1 MFIAAYS
8 LQKYGAAIRIKG
20 ELGEW
25 ICIQKGVRQGCI
37 LSPDLF
43 NLYSEEALKTIR
55 MCDGVDLEGTN
66 YNNLRYADDTAL
78 FADSEEKLQKLL
90 KVVAKESE
98 RLGLR
103 INCDKTYVL
112 VASKK
117 VQAPVCSVAVNSVQ
131 IKQIDQFKYLGS
143 WITSDGRSDMDN
155 RCRIGQAEQAFMD
168 MKNLLCA
175 RRLGLGVR
183 KCLLKCYIWS
193 VLLYGCESWTI
204 NKNMEQKL
212 TATEVWFWRK
222 MMRMSWTEKLTNEV
236 VLEKVGSKRQILTTI
251 RRRQWRF
258 VGHELRRE
266 GGIEKNILKAEMKRK
281 RARGRQ
287 RLKMLDWIMQR
298 FRVKNGKQLANVA
311 RDRKRWIEREPP

>member
-1 MFIAAYS
+1 
-8 LQKYGAAIRIKG
+8 
-20 ELGEW
+20 
-25 ICIQKGVRQGCI
+25 
-37 LSPDLF
+37 
-43 NLYSEEALKTIR
+43 
-55 MCDGVDLEGTN
+55 
-66 YNNLRYADDTAL
+66 
-78 FADSEEKLQKLL
+78 LL

-117 VQAPVCSVAVNSVQ
+117 AQAPVCSVAVNSVQ
-131 IKQIDQFKYLGS
+131 IKQIDHFKYLGS
-143 WITSDGRSDMDN
+143 WITSDGRSDMDI
-155 RCRIGQAEQAFMD
+155 RCRIGQAKQAFMD

-175 RRLGLGVR
+175 RSLRLGVR
-183 KCLLKCYIWS
+183 KRFLKCYIWS

-212 TATEVWFWRK
+212 KAIEMWFWRK
-222 MMRMSWTEKLTNEV
+222 MMRISWTEKLTNEV
-236 VLEKVGSKRQILTTI
+236 VLEKVGSERQLLTTI

-266 GGIEKNILKAEMKRK
+266 GGIEKNILEAEMTGK

-287 RLKMLDWIMQR
+287 RLKMLDWIMER

-311 RDRKRWIEREPP
+311 